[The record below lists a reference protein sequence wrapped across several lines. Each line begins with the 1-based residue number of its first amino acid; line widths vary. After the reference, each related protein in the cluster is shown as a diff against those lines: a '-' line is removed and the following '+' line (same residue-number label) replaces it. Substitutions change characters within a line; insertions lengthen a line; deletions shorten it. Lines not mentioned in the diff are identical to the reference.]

1 MYQPYPSVWGKGE
14 SVDIYLDIRKIFGK
28 VVAEK
33 VLLFVM
39 A

>member
-1 MYQPYPSVWGKGE
+1 
-14 SVDIYLDIRKIFGK
+14 LDIQKIFGK